1 MGRDCD
7 WDLDGT
13 ACDGLAQGV
22 TGPGCS
28 YTKVSTVRASGDDD
42 DDFDDDDAPGATAS
56 GHSNVSRSHSAFRK
70 HSSAAV
76 RGSLGPAWAVIA
88 EACEMGVSSEADSA

>member
-13 ACDGLAQGV
+13 ACDGLAKGV

-56 GHSNVSRSHSAFRK
+56 GHSNVSRPFESIRALLC
-70 HSSAAV
+70 AALSGP
-76 RGSLGPAWAVIA
+76 RGQS
-88 EACEMGVSSEADSA
+88 